1 MQFCFSSILH
11 SPENNEMIAN
21 EDAKKITTILF
32 DCDNTLVLSETLAF
46 EACAD
51 LTNEILAL
59 QNVPR
64 RFTGPELQGEFVGQS
79 FQDMVSNNQADG
91 DHNAAG

>member
-1 MQFCFSSILH
+1 MLLLFLSLNFAEYYDTNQE
-11 SPENNEMIAN
+11 P
-21 EDAKKITTILF
+21 KQITTILF

-79 FQDMVSNNQADG
+79 FQDMVSSIQADG
-91 DHNAAG
+91 DRGATG